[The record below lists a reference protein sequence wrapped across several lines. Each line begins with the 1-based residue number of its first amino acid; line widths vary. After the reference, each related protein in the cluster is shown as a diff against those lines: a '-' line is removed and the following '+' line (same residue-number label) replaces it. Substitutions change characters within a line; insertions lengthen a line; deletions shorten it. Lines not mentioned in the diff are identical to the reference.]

1 MILLVVERERE
12 RERER
17 SWNMDRDEE
26 RHDFSMITYNGK
38 QYSVD
43 YNNYIT
49 YSLRDNERYNI
60 SRGI

>member
-1 MILLVVERERE
+1 
-12 RERER
+12 
-17 SWNMDRDEE
+17 MDRDEE